1 MSDSI
6 RLKVSETEES
16 LFGKSKFLGNPD
28 VWDDFEWPA
37 IGDGDDAYD
46 LTFICQINCAEI
58 APYDKD
64 NKLPHTGML
73 YFFYDLEEM
82 PDDPFDQNTARVLY
96 YDGDLENLIEVKVV
110 DEDGEPLAHTEQKIT
125 FENVEDGFMAEEEET
140 HRMLGVPSNE
150 CYFELP
156 YGFEEMLLQI
166 DSFEAD
172 GVDYNFGDVG
182 FLCFFIRPKDLAKK
196 DFKDVRT
203 ALLYE

>member
-6 RLKVSETEES
+6 RLKVSEAEES

-73 YFFYDLEEM
+73 YFFYDLENSA
-82 PDDPFDQNTARVLY
+82 DPFFDAIEEATNEAFAEFVASYNIVDWIDEY
-96 YDGDLENLIEVKVV
+96 YESKTIGELLV
-110 DEDGEPLAHTEQKIT
+110 DAFLGKI
-125 FENVEDGFMAEEEET
+125 
-140 HRMLGVPSNE
+140 
-150 CYFELP
+150 
-156 YGFEEMLLQI
+156 
-166 DSFEAD
+166 
-172 GVDYNFGDVG
+172 
-182 FLCFFIRPKDLAKK
+182 
-196 DFKDVRT
+196 
-203 ALLYE
+203 